1 MKRQTEAGWVFL
13 CTVLVYLGASW
24 VLSHFTLPTALR
36 LVAGQIILIMPS
48 LVYLLV
54 KKEKITELLRIRKV
68 SAANVVLLV
77 LFAFLI
83 LPILAV
89 CNAFSMLFARN
100 EISVQIESIVTSIPL
115 PAAIALSALIPCIL
129 EESVYRG
136 MFYNEFRKIR
146 PVAAIFLSGLLFG
159 LMHMNFNQFAY
170 AFVLG
175 CILPLVIE
183 ATDSILA
190 SMVIH
195 FTINANSTI
204 WMNLLP
210 KVMQW
215 AEDMMQSA
223 AKESGISVQD
233 IMGETA
239 QGGSVSEIANAV
251 GNDKMALLASMRLYA
266 VIGVVTG
273 VLEFLVY
280 KAIAKNAGRWEILC
294 EKFGR
299 SSKDE
304 SKGNMQTGQTKE
316 RLLSLPLAIGI
327 VLCLAMMVYRAIA
340 V

>member
-1 MKRQTEAGWVFL
+1 MKRQTEVGWVFL
-13 CTVLVYLGASW
+13 CTVLVYLGASQ
-24 VLSHFTLPTALR
+24 VLSCFTLPSAIR
-36 LVAGQIILIMPS
+36 IVIGQLILILPS
-48 LVYLLV
+48 VIYLIM
-54 KKEKITELLRIRKV
+54 KKEKVTELLRIRKI
-68 SAANVVLLV
+68 SIANVILLI

-89 CNAFSMLFARN
+89 CNAFSMLFTRN
-100 EISVQIESIVTSIPL
+100 EISVQVEGIVTNVPL
-115 PAAIALSALIPCIL
+115 FAALILIALIPCIL

-146 PVAAIFLSGLLFG
+146 PLAAVVLSGLLFG

-204 WMNLLP
+204 WMYLLP

-223 AKESGISVQD
+223 AKESGVSVQD
-233 IMGETA
+233 IMGDAA

-273 VLEFLVY
+273 VLAFLVY

-299 SSKDE
+299 SSGGE
-304 SKGNMQTGQTKE
+304 SEGNVQTGEAKE
-316 RLLSLPLAIGI
+316 RLLSLPLVIGI

>member
-1 MKRQTEAGWVFL
+1 MKRQTEVGWVFL
-13 CTVLVYLGASW
+13 CTVLVYLGASQ
-24 VLSHFTLPTALR
+24 VLSYFTLPSAIR
-36 LVAGQIILIMPS
+36 IVIGQLILILPS
-48 LVYLLV
+48 VIYLIV
-54 KKEKITELLRIRKV
+54 KKEKVTELLRIRKI
-68 SAANVVLLV
+68 SIANVILLI

-100 EISVQIESIVTSIPL
+100 EISVQIEGIVTNVPL
-115 PAAIALSALIPCIL
+115 FAALILIALIPCIL

-146 PVAAIFLSGLLFG
+146 PLAAVVLSGFLFG

-204 WMNLLP
+204 WMYLLP
-210 KVMQW
+210 KLMQW

-233 IMGETA
+233 IMGDAA

-273 VLEFLVY
+273 VLAFLVY

-299 SSKDE
+299 SSEDVSE
-304 SKGNMQTGQTKE
+304 GNMQTVQTKE
-316 RLLSLPLAIGI
+316 RLLSLPLVIGI